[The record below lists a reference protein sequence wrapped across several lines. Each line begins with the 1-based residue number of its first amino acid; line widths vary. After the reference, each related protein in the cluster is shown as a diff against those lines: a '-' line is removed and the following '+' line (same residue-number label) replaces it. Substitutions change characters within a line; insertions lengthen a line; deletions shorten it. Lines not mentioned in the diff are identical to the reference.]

1 MKQFHIFKDGR
12 KIGSAFTR
20 EDAIFMIRQKQQRE
34 THPILKSEFSII
46 EGEEQVIRYP
56 SQEKTTKK
64 TQLEGLQMDDTRN
77 EICRKV
83 LETPLEDIRED
94 ALFRADN
101 FRDMPWYNDFQ
112 IYRNLG
118 VCQPKPEY
126 ALEVQKALKVMGYF
140 THTAER
146 DGQLYLLPGEKTK
159 PLQEEMKMEQ
169 LEERKKAASRLLQKS
184 PQQKGRER

>member
-1 MKQFHIFKDGR
+1 
-12 KIGSAFTR
+12 
-20 EDAIFMIRQKQQRE
+20 
-34 THPILKSEFSII
+34 
-46 EGEEQVIRYP
+46 
-56 SQEKTTKK
+56 
-64 TQLEGLQMDDTRN
+64 MDDTRN

-184 PQQKGRER
+184 PRQKGRER